1 MRWVHGLLAVMALV
15 WVAPLWTIP
24 FPPMLDYPQQLA
36 VASIVRWIGD
46 PAWGFG
52 EAYELA
58 LGRPQGLFEMVTAG
72 LAWVMPIDVAGKL
85 VLSLSLAGVL
95 PAAVALCRRT
105 GRPAWYALLALAVT
119 YNHTFYWGFVDS
131 LVAYPLFLGAVAMAD
146 RLLDSP
152 FGLRSWLLLAGA
164 AVLFY
169 TVHLQMLFLLAGAV
183 GWLALVR
190 QPPVR
195 RLALQLS
202 ALVPGVALGAGVLG
216 WAHLHG
222 EEIMTGFQQR
232 LRDEPTVL
240 MSTGDK
246 VGRMS
251 GLLFGEYTDGSQAL
265 LFTVLLAALLVLAV
279 RLHRPDGEMGD
290 ILLRTRFATLAGWV
304 ALLYFLLPEY
314 TSGYLVAGRLLPLV
328 VMLAACGLPSP
339 PAPPAAG
346 RNRRWVALALTVLLL
361 GYQLRLVVDGFRIF
375 AVESAGLDRLLEQA
389 EPGQALAGLLYE
401 RRSSVWGTPEVMA
414 HFPAYYQVYK
424 GGRVLLSFVQ
434 FFNAPVR
441 YRPGANWE
449 DEILARRVNWFDP
462 YGFDAREA
470 ARFRYL
476 LIRGG
481 REHLRDVLGPGVADV
496 RVSSAGRW
504 HLVDLRPAGS
514 IP

>member
-72 LAWVMPIDVAGKL
+72 LAWVMPIEVAGKL

-95 PAAVALCRRT
+95 PATVALCRRT
-105 GRPAWYALLALAVT
+105 GRPDWYALLALAVT
-119 YNHTFYWGFVDS
+119 YNHTFYWGFMDS

-146 RLLDSP
+146 RLLDGS

-164 AVLFY
+164 TALFY

-190 QPPVR
+190 QPTVR
-195 RLALQLS
+195 RLAPQLS
-202 ALVPGVALGAGVLG
+202 ALVPGVVLGAGVLG

-232 LRDEPTVL
+232 LRAEPTVL

-265 LFTVLLAALLVLAV
+265 LFTVLLSVLLILAV
-279 RLHRPDGEMGD
+279 RLRYRPEGEMGD

-314 TSGYLVAGRLLPLV
+314 TSGYLVAGRLVPVV
-328 VMLAACGLPSP
+328 VMLAACALPLP
-339 PAPPAAG
+339 G
-346 RNRRWVALALTVLLL
+346 RNRRWVALALTALLL
-361 GYQLRLVVDGFRIF
+361 GYQLRLVADGFRIF

-449 DEILARRVNWFDP
+449 DEVLARRVNWFDP

-481 REHLRDVLGPGVADV
+481 REHLRDVLGPGGADV

-504 HLVDLRPAGS
+504 HLVDLRPAGKL
-514 IP
+514 P

>member
-1 MRWVHGLLAVMALV
+1 MRWVHGFLAVAAVV
-15 WVAPLWTIP
+15 WVVPLWMIP

-36 VASIVRWIGD
+36 VAAIVRWIGD

-72 LAWVMPIDVAGKL
+72 LAWVMPIQVAGKL
-85 VLSLSLAGVL
+85 VLSLSIAGVL

-105 GRPAWYALLALAVT
+105 GRPEWYALLALAVT

-131 LVAYPLFLGAVAMAD
+131 LVAYPLFLGAVALAD
-146 RLLDSP
+146 RLLDAR
-152 FGLRSWLLLAGA
+152 FGLRSWLLLAGSVA
-164 AVLFY
+164 LFY
-169 TVHLQMLFLLAGAV
+169 TVHLQMLLLLAGAV

-202 ALVPGVALGAGVLG
+202 ALLPGVALGAGVLG
-216 WAHLHG
+216 WAHLHAA
-222 EEIMTGFQQR
+222 EVMTRFQQR
-232 LRDEPTVL
+232 IGEEPTV
-240 MSTGDK
+240 MASTGLK
-246 VGRMS
+246 VGRVS
-251 GLLFGEYTDGSQAL
+251 GLLFGEYSDGSQAL
-265 LFTVLLAALLVLAV
+265 LFTVLLAALLVLVA
-279 RLHRPDGEMGD
+279 RLRFRPNETETGGD

-304 ALLYFLLPEY
+304 AMLYFLLPEF
-314 TSGYLVAGRLLPLV
+314 TRGYLVAGRLVPVV
-328 VMLAACGLPSP
+328 VMLAACGLPIPS
-339 PAPPAAG
+339 
-346 RNRRWVALALTVLLL
+346 RNRRWAALALTVLLL
-361 GYQLRLVVDGFRIF
+361 AFQLQLVVDGFRTF

-414 HFPAYYQVYK
+414 HFPAYYQACK

-449 DEILARRVNWFDP
+449 GEILARRVNWFDP
-462 YGFDAREA
+462 YGFDTREA

-481 REHLRDVLGPGVADV
+481 RENLRDVLGPGLANVS
-496 RVSSAGRW
+496 VSSAGRW
-504 HLVDLRPAGS
+504 HLVDLRPGTGR
-514 IP
+514 P